1 MSRLTEEMV
10 IARAKQSDLALI
22 KKLNCWGSDLSDVS
36 IIKRMRGVEVLA
48 LSVNK
53 ISTLSPFEE
62 CHKLQELYL
71 RKNNISD
78 INEIGYLQNLPSL
91 RYLWLEE
98 NPCCDRAG
106 PNYRAVVLRALPNL
120 KKLDN
125 VEVTQEEVDEALRG
139 GGGAAPEDEVYEDAY
154 QQQQQSSRTSP
165 QQIPQQQQQQQQQ
178 QHSYPQHS
186 PPQQQQQ
193 YHQQQPHHQPQQQ
206 QSQQQRRSSSPMK
219 ELPSPLVNNSSEGSI
234 SHSASDLYQ
243 VQAAQPPKGS
253 QPPTP
258 TKEPVHP
265 PSPMYNTITK
275 EQRTSYHQYDRSP
288 GSDQESSTHTYREVR
303 PTPLPPS
310 ISAHSMKVRPASLS
324 GVAVTERRHW
334 RMMTLSNCGIPVQE
348 YYQSDRPAYP
358 AHYRHSQTD
367 LTEWEEHQQAPQV
380 HHNPY
385 GSQMQLH
392 HPQRR
397 SAGPETTAY
406 RNGSARENG
415 GEWDPE
421 DRPRARRPEGRY
433 SDSTT
438 TLSASV
444 MNHYAGYHRRPVNR
458 NSNILSATLCL
469 VKELD
474 YASLEV
480 LEHAVRCRI
489 DELAS
494 E

>member
-10 IARAKQSDLALI
+10 IARAKQSDLGLI

-62 CHKLQELYL
+62 CLKLQELYL
-71 RKNNISD
+71 RKNNITD
-78 INEIGYLQNLPSL
+78 INEIAYLQNLPAL

-125 VEVTQEEVDEALRG
+125 VEVTQEELDDALRG

-154 QQQQQSSRTSP
+154 QQQQQTARTSP
-165 QQIPQQQQQQQQQ
+165 QQMPQQQQ

-193 YHQQQPHHQPQQQ
+193 QYHHQQPQQQ
-206 QSQQQRRSSSPMK
+206 HSQQQQQQQRRSSSPMK
-219 ELPSPLVNNSSEGSI
+219 E
-234 SHSASDLYQ
+234 
-243 VQAAQPPKGS
+243 
-253 QPPTP
+253 
-258 TKEPVHP
+258 
-265 PSPMYNTITK
+265 
-275 EQRTSYHQYDRSP
+275 
-288 GSDQESSTHTYREVR
+288 
-303 PTPLPPS
+303 
-310 ISAHSMKVRPASLS
+310 
-324 GVAVTERRHW
+324 
-334 RMMTLSNCGIPVQE
+334 
-348 YYQSDRPAYP
+348 SDRPAYP

-421 DRPRARRPEGRY
+421 DRPRSRRPEGRY

-444 MNHYAGYHRRPVNR
+444 MNHYSSYHRRPVNR
-458 NSNILSATLCL
+458 NSNLLSATLCL

-489 DELAS
+489 DEMAG

>member
-10 IARAKQSDLALI
+10 IARAKQSDLSLI

-53 ISTLSPFEE
+53 ISTLSPFED
-62 CHKLQELYL
+62 CNKLQELYL

-78 INEIGYLQNLPSL
+78 INEIAYLQNLPAL
-91 RYLWLEE
+91 KYLWLEE

-106 PNYRAVVLRALPNL
+106 ANYRQLVLRALPNL

-125 VEVTQEEVDEALRG
+125 VEVTQEELDDALRG

-154 QQQQQSSRTSP
+154 QQQQQHQQTARTSP
-165 QQIPQQQQQQQQQ
+165 QQMPQQQQ

-186 PPQQQQQ
+186 PPQQQHH
-193 YHQQQPHHQPQQQ
+193 HQQHHQPQQQ
-206 QSQQQRRSSSPMK
+206 HQSQQQRRSSSPMK
-219 ELPSPLVNNSSEGSI
+219 E
-234 SHSASDLYQ
+234 
-243 VQAAQPPKGS
+243 
-253 QPPTP
+253 
-258 TKEPVHP
+258 EPVHP

-288 GSDQESSTHTYREVR
+288 GSDQESSPHTAYREVR

-310 ISAHSMKVRPASLS
+310 ISAHSMK
-324 GVAVTERRHW
+324 
-334 RMMTLSNCGIPVQE
+334 E

-421 DRPRARRPEGRY
+421 DRPRSRRPEGRY

-444 MNHYAGYHRRPVNR
+444 MNHYTGYHRRPVNR
-458 NSNILSATLCL
+458 NSNLLSATLCL

-489 DELAS
+489 DEMAG

>member
-10 IARAKQSDLALI
+10 IARAKQSDLSLI

-53 ISTLSPFEE
+53 ISTLSPFED
-62 CHKLQELYL
+62 CNKLQELYL

-78 INEIGYLQNLPSL
+78 INEIAYLQNLPAL

-106 PNYRAVVLRALPNL
+106 ANYRALVLRALPNL

-125 VEVTQEEVDEALRG
+125 VEVTQEELDDALRG
-139 GGGAAPEDEVYEDAY
+139 GGGSATEDEVYEDAY
-154 QQQQQSSRTSP
+154 QQQQQQTARTSP
-165 QQIPQQQQQQQQQ
+165 QQMPQQQQQ

-186 PPQQQQQ
+186 PPQHQQQQ
-193 YHQQQPHHQPQQQ
+193 QHHHQQHHQPQQQ
-206 QSQQQRRSSSPMK
+206 HQSQQQRRSSSPMK
-219 ELPSPLVNNSSEGSI
+219 E
-234 SHSASDLYQ
+234 
-243 VQAAQPPKGS
+243 
-253 QPPTP
+253 
-258 TKEPVHP
+258 EPVHP

-288 GSDQESSTHTYREVR
+288 GSDQESSPHTAYREVR

-310 ISAHSMKVRPASLS
+310 ISAHSMK
-324 GVAVTERRHW
+324 
-334 RMMTLSNCGIPVQE
+334 E

-415 GEWDPE
+415 GEWDAE
-421 DRPRARRPEGRY
+421 DRPRSRRPEGRY

-444 MNHYAGYHRRPVNR
+444 MNHYTGYHRRPVNR
-458 NSNILSATLCL
+458 NSNLLSATLCL

-489 DELAS
+489 DEMAG